1 MKKKLL
7 ILSIIPFLLTGCSL
21 FNDIFDSGENYTYK
35 DKSSGDSS
43 GNNTSP
49 DDTSAK
55 PNSNST
61 VNNDP
66 HIVFDSEGFEYDES
80 TNKNY

>member
-35 DKSSGDSS
+35 DKVRAMM
-43 GNNTSP
+43 NHLITITLMMIHPRNRIQI
-49 DDTSAK
+49 AQ
-55 PNSNST
+55 
-61 VNNDP
+61 
-66 HIVFDSEGFEYDES
+66 
-80 TNKNY
+80 